1 MFGNALFVSFSHP
14 HAAPALRSL
23 LELVGRD
30 DGRVR
35 AMAVIE
41 PTPKLQRLLTPHD
54 ITEHVEEALRHTVTN
69 DLREVVAKAVGH
81 RGPAGSVADRQVDVE
96 GDVEIEVATG
106 HVVAEVLRRIVD
118 RDHDLLALTGHP
130 DDPFARAVIKRLQ
143 RKSPCPVWAI
153 RPSRARKR
161 RILAAVDTDADHHGL
176 DHRILTAARWLAR
189 PGDELHV
196 VTAWELLGESTL
208 RSSPFI
214 GTGEHTVD
222 ELRAGCEVD
231 HRHAL
236 EQLVADARFDA
247 VDDVDVCLH
256 VRNGAA
262 AEVIVDVI
270 EHHRINQLVLGTI
283 GRTGIPGFVIGN
295 TAERLLGEIECS
307 ELVVK
312 PPGFTSAFV
321 S

>member
-1 MFGNALFVSFSHP
+1 MFGNVLFVSFSHP
-14 HAAPALRSL
+14 HAASALRSV

-41 PTPKLQRLLTPHD
+41 PTPKLQRLLTPRD
-54 ITEHVEEALRHTVTN
+54 VTEQIEEALRHTVTD
-69 DLREVVAKAVGH
+69 DLREVVAKAVAH
-81 RGPAGSVADRQVDVE
+81 RAAAGMEVE
-96 GDVEIEVATG
+96 VEVATG
-106 HVVAEVLRRIVD
+106 HVVGEVLQRIVD
-118 RDHDLLALTGHP
+118 RDHDLLAVTGHP

-176 DHRILTAARWLAR
+176 DHRIFAAARWLAR

-208 RSSPFI
+208 RSSPFL
-214 GTGEHTVD
+214 GTGEHDID
-222 ELRAGCEVD
+222 ELRAGCEHD
-231 HRHAL
+231 HRLTL
-236 EQLVADARFDA
+236 EQLVADARFDD
-247 VDDVDVCLH
+247 VDDVDVRLH

-262 AEVIVDVI
+262 AEAIVDI
-270 EHHRINQLVLGTI
+270 IQQHRINQLVLGTI

-312 PPGFTSAFV
+312 PPGFVFPYG
-321 S
+321 